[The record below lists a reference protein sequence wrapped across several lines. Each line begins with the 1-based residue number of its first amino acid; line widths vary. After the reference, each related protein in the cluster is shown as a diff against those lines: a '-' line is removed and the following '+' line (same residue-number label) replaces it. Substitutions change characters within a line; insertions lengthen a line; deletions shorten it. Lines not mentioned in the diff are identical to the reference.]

1 VKLGQPV
8 RYGRGDGTAFGGY
21 LPPREVRRA
30 TSEDEAMGREIE
42 ALNEEMQAAGVRV
55 FASGLQSE
63 SSARSLRLHPRGK
76 AAFELLVI

>member
-1 VKLGQPV
+1 
-8 RYGRGDGTAFGGY
+8 
-21 LPPREVRRA
+21 
-30 TSEDEAMGREIE
+30 MGREIE